1 MKYGK
6 NRKEVTVVRTQ
17 DCMMQN
23 ISRKEKKKQAS
34 KTKQTKHNKNKNK
47 TDLKKK

>member
-23 ISRKEKKKQAS
+23 ISRKKNKQAKQNTTKT
-34 KTKQTKHNKNKNK
+34 KTKQI
-47 TDLKKK
+47 

>member
-23 ISRKEKKKQAS
+23 ISRKKENKQAKQNTTKKKQI
-34 KTKQTKHNKNKNK
+34 
-47 TDLKKK
+47 